1 MKQTKSKFTSLRR
14 RIMTQFCLFALVL
27 SAVYGAI
34 AFVLM
39 WTLEDSFIERE
50 ITHEAEYL
58 QRGFKQ
64 QGQWPVPRN
73 GYMTLYFSVTE
84 LPDDIRDTVIRVPN
98 QREFFGA
105 DKRHYHLY
113 RFPDA
118 PNTFLV
124 SEVSKM
130 LIVRYMTND
139 VLWFMGFSG
148 VVVSLIACLIAWFI
162 SRKTIR
168 PLRQLVQVVGG
179 ADPNALPRRFAD
191 QFPNDEVGILADSL
205 EQSMQRIATTLER
218 ERCFTRDVSH
228 ELRTPLAIIKNA
240 VEVHR
245 IRKGSDQNVV
255 IERIAD
261 AAIAMEKTVETLLVL
276 AREEHT
282 QAKKETFNVMP
293 LVEKSVVGNAHLLEG
308 KKVEVEID
316 DSCNRE
322 IFAQSGM
329 LMVLLNNLLGN
340 AFQYTQSG
348 RVEVFF
354 SGNQLVVQD
363 TGCGIEPAISD
374 NIMEPAVK
382 GSQST
387 GFGFGLS
394 IVKRLC
400 EHQGWMLSVESQ
412 QGTRVS
418 VSVCD

>member
-1 MKQTKSKFTSLRR
+1 MKQTKPKFTSLRR

-39 WTLEDSFIERE
+39 WILEDSFIQRE

-58 QRGFKQ
+58 QQGFKQ
-64 QGQWPVPRN
+64 QGQWPVPRKD
-73 GYMTLYFSVTE
+73 YMTLYFSVSQ
-84 LPDDIRDTVIRVPN
+84 LPEDIRDTVIRVPN

-105 DKRHYHLY
+105 DKRHYHLH

-124 SEVSKM
+124 SEVSQM

-308 KKVEVEID
+308 KAVEVEID

-400 EHQGWMLSVESQ
+400 EHQGWILNVESQ